1 MTDTLEQKKETPK
14 VISRK
19 EYIAKWEK
27 ARLKAKID
35 RLKNRIYKLNDLNKN
50 SYDLY
55 EPSVTVYTNTL

>member
-35 RLKNRIYKLNDLNKN
+35 RLKNRIYKLRKIYGAIDFN
-50 SYDLY
+50 Y
-55 EPSVTVYTNTL
+55 ENPQIIIK